1 MRLSGEIPLIPKPKD
16 HVEEL
21 RKWGEKLE
29 FRNMGERD
37 IGTLAEEEAFKV
49 VENRKNRRERKRMKC
64 LTQIQNSSLQFAIQ
78 MIG

>member
-1 MRLSGEIPLIPKPKD
+1 
-16 HVEEL
+16 
-21 RKWGEKLE
+21 
-29 FRNMGERD
+29 MGERD